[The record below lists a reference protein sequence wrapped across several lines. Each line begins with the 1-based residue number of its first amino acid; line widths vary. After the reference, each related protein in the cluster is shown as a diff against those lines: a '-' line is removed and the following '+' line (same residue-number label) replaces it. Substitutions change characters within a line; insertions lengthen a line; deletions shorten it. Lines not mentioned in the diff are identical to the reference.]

1 MNNLQTIDYHLFG
14 KHHDSIEIDNKD
26 TEIQIKILYNRIAAQ
41 DEKLLTN
48 ALYQVVFFVKRA
60 YEYYEQNHDLL
71 LTFFR
76 NVEKYPSLIMQKM
89 VWTIRNE
96 QSYPG
101 VLYSRH
107 SRTGLGIQI
116 ESMPNIFGEEIM
128 TGLVKAEDN
137 EYARRILEHIKLS
150 VL

>member
-1 MNNLQTIDYHLFG
+1 
-14 KHHDSIEIDNKD
+14 
-26 TEIQIKILYNRIAAQ
+26 
-41 DEKLLTN
+41 
-48 ALYQVVFFVKRA
+48 
-60 YEYYEQNHDLL
+60 
-71 LTFFR
+71 
-76 NVEKYPSLIMQKM
+76 MQKM

-116 ESMPNIFGEEIM
+116 ESMPNVFGEEIM

-137 EYARRILEHIKLS
+137 EFFNRDSLKDKFPAVYHFEPLLAQIEKTQKSPVTIEFAAEETFNRTN
-150 VL
+150 